1 VIVGLP
7 KEIKDN
13 EYRVGLTPAGV
24 RALTDAGHKVVV
36 ERSAGE
42 GSGFEDALYERAGA
56 TLLGSPDE
64 IWQQGEMIVKV
75 KEPVAP
81 EYGRMREGQLLFT
94 YLHLAPDTE
103 LTKQLL
109 ERKVTGIAYETITDR
124 RGGLPL
130 LTPMS
135 EVAGRMAIQVGAQ
148 YLEKMNGGRGILLGG
163 VPGVPAARI
172 CIIGG
177 GVVGTNAAKIA
188 VGMGAHVTII
198 DNNLDRLRELDDIF
212 LSRITTL
219 ASSAYMIHDAVS
231 HADLIVG
238 AVLVPGAA
246 APKLVTR
253 NMLKDVPNG
262 AVIVDVAVDQGG
274 CIETTHPTTHSDPT
288 YYVEGVLHYCVA
300 NMPGAVPRTS
310 TFALTNATLPYALKL
325 ASKGFIEA
333 ISSDDG
339 LKAGV
344 NTYAGKLTYEAV
356 ARSQNLDY
364 VPIDSIIGGATSST
378 TTPASPA
385 SSASSVSTRSGK

>member
-1 VIVGLP
+1 MIVGLP

-24 RALTDAGHKVVV
+24 RALTDAGHQVIV
-36 ERSAGE
+36 EKGAGE
-42 GSGFEDALYERAGA
+42 GSGFEDALYQRAGGRLIDSA
-56 TLLGSPDE
+56 DDVWKTGD
-64 IWQQGEMIVKV
+64 MIVKV
-75 KEPVAP
+75 KEPIAL
-81 EYGRMREGQLLFT
+81 EYARMREGQLLFT
-94 YLHLAPDTE
+94 YLHLAPDRE

-124 RGGLPL
+124 RGTLPL

-135 EVAGRMAIQVGAQ
+135 EVAGRMAIQVGAH
-148 YLEKMNGGRGILLGG
+148 YLEKMSGGRGILLGG
-163 VPGVPAARI
+163 VPGVPAARVV
-172 CIIGG
+172 IIGG

-212 LSRITTL
+212 LSKISTL
-219 ASSAYMIHDAVS
+219 ASSAYMIHDAIS
-231 HADLIVG
+231 QADLIIG

-246 APKLVTR
+246 APKLVTK

-262 AVIVDVAVDQGG
+262 SVIVDVAVDQGG
-274 CIETTHPTTHSDPT
+274 CIETTHPTTHSNPT

-325 ASKGFIEA
+325 ANKGFMQA
-333 ISSDDG
+333 ISSDQG
-339 LKAGV
+339 LKEGV
-344 NTYAGKLTYEAV
+344 NTYAGHCTYEAV
-356 ARSQNLDY
+356 AAAQGIPFTALDQLI
-364 VPIDSIIGGATSST
+364 VNKGVA
-378 TTPASPA
+378 
-385 SSASSVSTRSGK
+385 V

>member
-7 KEIKDN
+7 REIKDN

-24 RALTDAGHKVVV
+24 RALTDAGHKVLV
-36 ERSAGE
+36 ERDAGE
-42 GSGFEDALYERAGA
+42 GSGFGNDLYLRAGA
-56 TLLGSPDE
+56 AILDSPDE
-64 IWQQGEMIVKV
+64 VWGQGEMIVKV

-81 EYGRMREGQLLFT
+81 EYSRMREGQMLFT
-94 YLHLAPDTE
+94 YLHLAPDVE

-109 ERKVTGIAYETITDR
+109 DHKVTGIAYETITDR

-135 EVAGRMAIQVGAQ
+135 EVAGRMAIQVGSH
-148 YLEKMNGGRGILLGG
+148 YLEKMSGGRGILLGG
-163 VPGVPAARI
+163 VPGVPAARVV
-172 CIIGG
+172 IIGG
-177 GVVGTNAAKIA
+177 GVVGTNSAKIA

-212 LSRITTL
+212 LSKISTL
-219 ASSAYMIHDAVS
+219 ASSAYMIHDAIS
-231 HADLIVG
+231 QADLIVG

-262 AVIVDVAVDQGG
+262 AVVVDVAVDQGG
-274 CIETTHPTTHSDPT
+274 CIETTHPTTHTNPT

-325 ASKGFIEA
+325 ATKGFVQA
-333 ISSDDG
+333 ISSDPG
-339 LKAGV
+339 LRAGV

-356 ARSQNLDY
+356 AVAQKLEY
-364 VPIDSIIGGATSST
+364 
-378 TTPASPA
+378 TP
-385 SSASSVSTRSGK
+385 VDDLMRGL

>member
-24 RALTDAGHKVVV
+24 RALSDGNHQVIV

-42 GSGFEDALYERAGA
+42 GSGFDDALYQRAGA
-56 TLLGSPDE
+56 QIIDSADDV
-64 IWQQGEMIVKV
+64 WAKADMIVKV
-75 KEPVAP
+75 KEPIEP
-81 EYGRMREGQLLFT
+81 EYLRMRDDQLLFT
-94 YLHLAPDTE
+94 YLHLAPDRRLTE
-103 LTKQLL
+103 QLIQ
-109 ERKVTGIAYETITDR
+109 RKVTGIAYETITDR

-135 EVAGRMAIQVGAQ
+135 EVAGRMAIQVGAH
-148 YLEKMNGGRGILLGG
+148 YLEKMAGGRGILLGG
-163 VPGVPAARI
+163 VPGVPAARVV
-172 CIIGG
+172 IIGG

-188 VGMGAHVTII
+188 VGMGAHVTMI

-212 LSRITTL
+212 LSKISTL
-219 ASSAYMIHDAVS
+219 ASSAYMIHDAIS
-231 HADLIVG
+231 NADLIVG

-246 APKLVTR
+246 APMLVTR

-274 CIETTHPTTHSDPT
+274 CIETTHPTTHSNPT

-325 ASKGFIEA
+325 ANLGFLDA
-333 ISSDDG
+333 IRSDAG

-344 NTYAGKLTYEAV
+344 NTYAGHCTYEAV
-356 ARSQNLDY
+356 AQAQQIPYTGLDALIE
-364 VPIDSIIGGATSST
+364 VTSATS
-378 TTPASPA
+378 A
-385 SSASSVSTRSGK
+385 

>member
-24 RALTDAGHKVVV
+24 RALTDGEHRVLV

-42 GSGFEDALYERAGA
+42 GSGFEDSLYQRAGA
-56 TLLGSPDE
+56 TIVESAAEVWAKAD
-64 IWQQGEMIVKV
+64 MIVKV
-75 KEPVAP
+75 KEPIEP
-81 EYGRMREGQLLFT
+81 EYSRMREGQLLFT
-94 YLHLAPDTE
+94 YLHLAPDRE

-124 RGGLPL
+124 RGSLPL

-135 EVAGRMAIQVGAQ
+135 EVAGRMAIQVGAH
-148 YLEKMNGGRGILLGG
+148 YLEKMSGGRGILLGG
-163 VPGVPAARI
+163 VPGVPAARVV
-172 CIIGG
+172 IIGG

-198 DNNLDRLRELDDIF
+198 DSNLERLRELDDIF
-212 LSRITTL
+212 LSKISTL
-219 ASSAYMIHDAVS
+219 ASSAYMIHDAILQ
-231 HADLIVG
+231 ADLIIG
-238 AVLVPGAA
+238 AVLVPGAS

-274 CIETTHPTTHSDPT
+274 CIETTHPTTHSNPT

-310 TFALTNATLPYALKL
+310 TFALTNSTLPFAVKL
-325 ASKGFIEA
+325 ANKGFREA
-333 ISSDDG
+333 ITSDAH

-344 NTYAGKLTYEAV
+344 NTYKGYCTYEAV
-356 ARSQNLDY
+356 AVSQGLEY
-364 VPIDSIIGGATSST
+364 TPID
-378 TTPASPA
+378 
-385 SSASSVSTRSGK
+385 KLK

>member
-1 VIVGLP
+1 MIVGLP

-24 RALTDAGHKVVV
+24 RALSDAGHTVVV
-36 ERSAGE
+36 EKSAGE
-42 GSGFEDALYERAGA
+42 GSGFEDSLYIRAGA
-56 TLLGSPDE
+56 TILDSPDD
-64 IWQQGEMIVKV
+64 IWAQGEMIVKV
-75 KEPVAP
+75 KEPIAP
-81 EYGRMREGQLLFT
+81 EYPRMREGQLLFT
-94 YLHLAPDTE
+94 YLHLAPDVE

-109 ERKVTGIAYETITDR
+109 ERKVTGVAYETITDK
-124 RGGLPL
+124 RGTLPL

-135 EVAGRMAIQVGAQ
+135 EVAGRMAVQVGAH
-148 YLEKMNGGRGILLGG
+148 YLEKMSGGRGILLGG
-163 VPGVPAARI
+163 VPGVPAARVV
-172 CIIGG
+172 IIGG

-212 LSRITTL
+212 LSKISTL
-219 ASSAYMIHDAVS
+219 ASSAYMIHDAITT
-231 HADLIVG
+231 ADLIIG

-246 APKLVTR
+246 APRLVTR
-253 NMLKDVPNG
+253 NMLKDVMNG

-325 ASKGFIEA
+325 ANLGFVNA
-333 ISSDDG
+333 ITNDEG

-344 NTYAGKLTYEAV
+344 NTYTGKLTYKAV
-356 ARSQNLDY
+356 AESQGLEY
-364 VPIDSIIGGATSST
+364 TSIDDILNGT
-378 TTPASPA
+378 TAA
-385 SSASSVSTRSGK
+385 NA

>member
-1 VIVGLP
+1 MIVGLP

-24 RALTDAGHKVVV
+24 RALTDSGNRVLV
-36 ERSAGE
+36 EGTAGE
-42 GSGFEDALYERAGA
+42 GSGFEDTLYQRAGA
-56 TLLGSPDE
+56 TIIGSAAEVWTKSD
-64 IWQQGEMIVKV
+64 MIVKV
-75 KEPVAP
+75 KEPIQP
-81 EYGRMREGQLLFT
+81 EYPLMREGQLLFT
-94 YLHLAPDTE
+94 YLHLAPDRE

-135 EVAGRMAIQVGAQ
+135 EVAGRMAIQVGAH
-148 YLEKMNGGRGILLGG
+148 YLEKMSGGRGILLGG
-163 VPGVPAARI
+163 VPGVPAARVV
-172 CIIGG
+172 IIGG

-212 LSRITTL
+212 LSKISTL
-219 ASSAYMIHDAVS
+219 ASSAYMIHDAIS
-231 HADLIVG
+231 QADLIIG

-253 NMLKDVPNG
+253 SMLKDVPNG

-274 CIETTHPTTHSDPT
+274 CIETTRPTTHSNPT

-310 TFALTNATLPYALKL
+310 TFALTNSTLPFALKI
-325 ASKGFIEA
+325 ANKGFFPA
-333 ISSDDG
+333 ISSDPN
-339 LKAGV
+339 LEAGV
-344 NTYAGKLTYEAV
+344 NTYAGHCTYEAV
-356 ARSQNLDY
+356 AISQGLEY
-364 VPIDSIIGGATSST
+364 TPIDKLTQATR
-378 TTPASPA
+378 
-385 SSASSVSTRSGK
+385 VS

>member
-1 VIVGLP
+1 MTSSIWRGSEVIVGLP

-24 RALTDAGHKVVV
+24 RALADAGHRVLV
-36 ERSAGE
+36 EKSAGE
-42 GSGFEDALYERAGA
+42 GSGFEDSLYQRAGGA
-56 TLLGSPDE
+56 IVETADDVWAE
-64 IWQQGEMIVKV
+64 GEMIVKV
-75 KEPVAP
+75 KEPIEP
-81 EYGRMREGQLLFT
+81 EYPRMREGQLLFT
-94 YLHLAPDTE
+94 YLHLAPDNE
-103 LTKQLL
+103 LTGRLL
-109 ERKVTGIAYETITDR
+109 LRKVTGIAYETIADR

-135 EVAGRMAIQVGAQ
+135 EVAGRMAIQVGAH
-148 YLEKMNGGRGILLGG
+148 YLEKMSGGRGILLGG
-163 VPGVPAARI
+163 VPGVPAARVV
-172 CIIGG
+172 IIGG

-212 LSRITTL
+212 LSKISTL
-219 ASSAYMIHDAVS
+219 ASSAYMIHDAIS
-231 HADLIVG
+231 QADLIVG

-253 NMLKDVPNG
+253 SMLKDVPNG

-274 CIETTHPTTHSDPT
+274 CIETTRPTTHSNPT

-325 ASKGFIEA
+325 ANKGFLNA
-333 ISSDDG
+333 IASDPG
-339 LKAGV
+339 LRAGV
-344 NTYAGKLTYEAV
+344 NTHAGRLTYKAV
-356 ARSQNLDY
+356 ATAQGREY
-364 VPIDSIIGGATSST
+364 TAIDDLIGSTSATMT
-378 TTPASPA
+378 
-385 SSASSVSTRSGK
+385 